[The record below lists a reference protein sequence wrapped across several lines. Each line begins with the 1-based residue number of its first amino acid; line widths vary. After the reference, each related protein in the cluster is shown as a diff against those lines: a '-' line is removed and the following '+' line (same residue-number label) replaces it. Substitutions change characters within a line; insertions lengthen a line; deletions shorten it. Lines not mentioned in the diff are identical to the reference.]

1 MAEASTFVR
10 AECRQALVELITAR
24 VNDTTVLVA
33 RDEPREYL
41 DRNII
46 LGDTVGDITY
56 PAMAPT
62 LPRTD
67 EFTIVIGCDAHIPG
81 DDPAAA
87 DQAVQQLASAVM
99 AAVSINPVAF
109 NPLDGLVDGVIDVTI
124 GSVDGPS
131 TVPTAEGYG
140 SVMTVA
146 VTIRTRIVTP

>member
-41 DRNII
+41 DRNIV

-62 LPRTD
+62 LPRND

-87 DQAVQQLASAVM
+87 DAVNQGMLLEYPSALRRKPESFSKPVKGAASGSATTGRPNSTTTGKPPAMPNVPADDDPLA
-99 AAVSINPVAF
+99 
-109 NPLDGLVDGVIDVTI
+109 GL
-124 GSVDGPS
+124 
-131 TVPTAEGYG
+131 
-140 SVMTVA
+140 
-146 VTIRTRIVTP
+146 